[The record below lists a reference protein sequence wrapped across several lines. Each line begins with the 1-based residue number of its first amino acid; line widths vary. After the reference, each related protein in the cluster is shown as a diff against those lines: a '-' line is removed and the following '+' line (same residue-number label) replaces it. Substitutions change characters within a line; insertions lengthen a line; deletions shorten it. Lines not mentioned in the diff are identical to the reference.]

1 MFKLPKHPTSLLNSS
16 SEAYNFLYTVN
27 RWSLPDNG
35 SRSQRSQTLS
45 HCCRALSIICLPD
58 ITASS
63 GENTRSHQVLGPVT
77 KAAGKG
83 LGVC

>member
-1 MFKLPKHPTSLLNSS
+1 MVQGHR
-16 SEAYNFLYTVN
+16 E
-27 RWSLPDNG
+27 G
-35 SRSQRSQTLS
+35 QTLS

-63 GENTRSHQVLGPVT
+63 GENTRSHQVLRPVT
-77 KAAGKG
+77 KAAGKA